1 MGQPTDEHTNEN
13 HAALLALLNSVADEL
28 YAQVCEIV
36 RLGESLS
43 ADELGGD
50 RNRRICDLQ
59 TFDLLAQNAL
69 AQARLLKGIE
79 RELAEGGSQTISESI
94 VMMIEDVPFHK
105 ARQRLYTAYV
115 GGNDSK
121 VGEMPWDGAGA
132 LDWF

>member
-1 MGQPTDEHTNEN
+1 MGQSAVDGEPSR
-13 HAALLALLNSVADEL
+13 AALLALLNSVADEIYGL
-28 YAQVCEIV
+28 VCEIV

-43 ADELGGD
+43 ADEIGDD

-59 TFDLLAQNAL
+59 SFDLLAQSAL

-79 RELAEGGSQTISESI
+79 RALSDGESDAISKRI

-105 ARQRLYTAYV
+105 ARQRLYAAYV
-115 GGNDSK
+115 GDAD
-121 VGEMPWDGAGA
+121 PDGAELSWNGSGD